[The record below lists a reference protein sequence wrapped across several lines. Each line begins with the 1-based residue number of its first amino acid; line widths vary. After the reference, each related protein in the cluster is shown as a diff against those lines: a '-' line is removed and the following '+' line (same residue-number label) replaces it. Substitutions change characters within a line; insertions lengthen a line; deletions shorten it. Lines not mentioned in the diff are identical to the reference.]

1 MVQLGTSPSG
11 SRSFCSLMQARP
23 HGQHR
28 FPAVV
33 TPFESALLPWAQLG
47 THLRGK
53 RKREE
58 LSGLLRKA
66 KK

>member
-1 MVQLGTSPSG
+1 MLIYDCAWHDQC
-11 SRSFCSLMQARP
+11 R
-23 HGQHR
+23 
-28 FPAVV
+28 
-33 TPFESALLPWAQLG
+33 LLWTTFRMPWYADAAMCGCVQLG

-58 LSGLLRKA
+58 LSALLRKA